1 MINCSFA
8 LIETYK
14 YNSIVQQE
22 IDSTP
27 KLHFPMKKKQVY
39 TCVNT
44 QLEFTF
50 LSNKTP

>member
-8 LIETYK
+8 LKETYK

-27 KLHFPMKKKQVY
+27 KLHFPMKKKTSLHLCEYSARIYV
-39 TCVNT
+39 
-44 QLEFTF
+44 
-50 LSNKTP
+50 P